1 MPMRDC
7 KRHEAAK
14 VNEIGEG
21 ICFCG
26 QVESCFEECVE
37 LFEDGLMEISIRVLV
52 DADAG
57 TD

>member
-21 ICFCG
+21 FVFAG
-26 QVESCFEECVE
+26 RWRVVLRSVWSC
-37 LFEDGLMEISIRVLV
+37 LRTG
-52 DADAG
+52 
-57 TD
+57 

>member
-26 QVESCFEECVE
+26 QVESCFEEGC
-37 LFEDGLMEISIRVLV
+37 RVV
-52 DADAG
+52 
-57 TD
+57 